1 MTLRDKLVQ
10 VANSSPTTRKAALR
24 VRRGVR
30 TVTGREPTRAA
41 RIEALEAAIHALHE
55 DEGRRL
61 REIEHHLPIL
71 LNTISSSNGIV
82 RRFTRSVHDI
92 QARES
97 DLARSVADLWGRIE
111 VIRRELMFEVRYG
124 DRAGTVEVASEP
136 KVLDEPKVAAAR
148 AEGLRVN
155 LGCGHLPLDGYVNVD
170 LRELPGVDVLAPVD
184 QLPFDEGEIDEL
196 YSAHLVE
203 HFPQEQFVRDVL
215 PYWVSRIRPG
225 GSFRAV
231 LPDAGAM
238 LSGFAD
244 GRVRYEDLREVL
256 FGGQEY
262 EGDFHY
268 NMYTTET
275 LSQILTDAG
284 LVEVQVEGEGRPN
297 GACLEMQL
305 SARRPDDR

>member
-1 MTLRDKLVQ
+1 VTLRDKLVQ
-10 VANSSPTTRKAALR
+10 VANSSPATRRAALR
-24 VRRGVR
+24 IRGGVR
-30 TVTGREPTRAA
+30 TVTGRQPTRGA
-41 RIEALEAAIHALHE
+41 RIEALEAAIRALEE

-71 LNTISSSNGIV
+71 LNTISSNNGIL
-82 RRFTRSVHDI
+82 RRITR
-92 QARES
+92 REG
-97 DLARSVADLWGRIE
+97 DVARSVADLWARIE

-124 DRAGTVEVASEP
+124 DRARTAEVTSEP
-136 KVLDEPKVAAAR
+136 KVLDEPKLAAAR

-155 LGCGHLPLDGYVNVD
+155 LGCGHLPLDGYINVD
-170 LRELPGVDVLAPVD
+170 LREMPGVDVLAPVD
-184 QLPFDEGEIDEL
+184 QLPFNEGEIDEL

-215 PYWVSRIRPG
+215 PYWVSLIRPG

-244 GRVRYEDLREVL
+244 GSVRYEDLREVL

-262 EGDFHY
+262 EGDFHF

-275 LSQILTDAG
+275 LSRILSDAG
-284 LVEVQVEGEGRPN
+284 LVEVKVEAEGRPN

-305 SARRPDDR
+305 SARRPGDR

>member
-10 VANSSPTTRKAALR
+10 VANSSPATRKAALQ

-30 TVTGREPTRAA
+30 TVTGRQPTRAA
-41 RIEALEAAIHALHE
+41 RIEALEAAIRALEE

-71 LNTISSSNGIV
+71 LNTISSNNGIL
-82 RRFTRSVHDI
+82 RRITR
-92 QARES
+92 REG
-97 DLARSVADLWGRIE
+97 DVARSVADLWVRIE

-124 DRAGTVEVASEP
+124 DRARTAEFTSEP
-136 KVLDEPKVAAAR
+136 KVLDESKLAAAR

-155 LGCGHLPLDGYVNVD
+155 LGCGHLPLDGYINVD
-170 LRELPGVDVLAPVD
+170 LREMPGVDVLAPVD
-184 QLPFDEGEIDEL
+184 QLPFNEGEIDEL

-215 PYWVSRIRPG
+215 PYWVSLIRPG

-244 GRVRYEDLREVL
+244 GSVRYEDLREVL

-262 EGDFHY
+262 EGDFHF

-275 LSQILTDAG
+275 LSRILSDAG
-284 LVEVQVEGEGRPN
+284 LVEVKVEAEGRPN

-305 SARRPDDR
+305 SARRPGDR

>member
-1 MTLRDKLVQ
+1 VTLRDKLVR
-10 VANSSPTTRKAALR
+10 VANSSPATRKAALQ

-30 TVTGREPTRAA
+30 AVTGRQPTRAA
-41 RIEALEAAIHALHE
+41 RIKALEAAIRALEE

-61 REIEHHLPIL
+61 RDIEHHLPIL
-71 LNTISSSNGIV
+71 LNTISSNNGIL
-82 RRFTRSVHDI
+82 RRFTRSVRAI
-92 QARES
+92 ETRES
-97 DLARSVADLWGRIE
+97 DLARSMADLWGRME
-111 VIRRELMFEVRYG
+111 TIRRELMFEVRYG
-124 DRAGTVEVASEP
+124 DRARTAEVTSEP

-155 LGCGHLPLDGYVNVD
+155 LGCGHLPLDGYINVD
-170 LRELPGVDVLAPVD
+170 LREMPGVDVLAPVD
-184 QLPFDEGEIDEL
+184 QLPFNEGEIDEL

-215 PYWVSRIRPG
+215 PYWVSLIRPG

-244 GRVRYEDLREVL
+244 GSVRYEDLREVL

-262 EGDFHY
+262 EGDFHF
-268 NMYTTET
+268 NMYTTES
-275 LSQILTDAG
+275 LSGILSDAG
-284 LVEVQVEGEGRPN
+284 LLEVKVEAEGRPN

-305 SARRPDDR
+305 SARRPGDR